1 LRTIAA
7 ALAAGLVLL
16 GCGPGQPVLRDGAAD
31 GPQGG
36 VELRDTPFFPQEVYQ
51 CGPAALATLL
61 VDAGKETTPQA
72 LAEQVYL
79 PERRGSLQVELLG
92 ATRRQGLL
100 PYPIDP
106 ALPALVEELRAGRPV
121 LVLLDLGIPLYPVW
135 HYAVVVG
142 HDPSRRILILR
153 SASTP
158 RKLMSERR
166 FLAAW
171 GRAGSWGLVVLGP
184 GELPAAP
191 DRSRYLEAVA
201 ALEAA
206 GQFAAAGS
214 AYRAALGAWPDDPAA
229 LLGIGNSLYGRGD
242 LAGAERAYRRLI
254 AAHPGSIAAYNNL
267 AQVLA
272 DRGQRGR
279 ALEVLAKGLSLAP
292 GGHPLRPTLEATQAE
307 IRQGVK
313 GPGVRGS

>member
-1 LRTIAA
+1 MRTIAA

-16 GCGPGQPVLRDGAAD
+16 GCAPGQPVLRDGAA
-31 GPQGG
+31 GGQGA
-36 VELRDTPFFPQEVYQ
+36 VELRETPFFPQEVYQ
-51 CGPAALATLL
+51 CGPAALATVL
-61 VDAGKETTPQA
+61 VSAGKPTTPQA

-79 PERRGSLQVELLG
+79 PGRRGSLQVELLG

-142 HDPSRRILILR
+142 HDPSRRTLILR
-153 SASTP
+153 SGSTP
-158 RKLMSERR
+158 RKVMSERR

-171 GRAGSWGLVVLGP
+171 GRGRSWGLVVLRP

-191 DRSRYLEAVA
+191 NRSRYLEAAA

-206 GQFAAAGS
+206 GQHAAAES
-214 AYRAALGAWPDDPAA
+214 AYRGALEAWPDDPAA

-242 LAGAERAYRRLI
+242 LAGAERAYRRLL
-254 AAHPGSIAAYNNL
+254 AARPGSIAAYNNL

-279 ALEVLAKGLSLAP
+279 ALEVLARGLSLAP
-292 GGHPLRPTLEATQAE
+292 AGHPLHPTLEATQAE
-307 IRQGVK
+307 IRHGMK
-313 GPGVRGS
+313 GPGVRGY